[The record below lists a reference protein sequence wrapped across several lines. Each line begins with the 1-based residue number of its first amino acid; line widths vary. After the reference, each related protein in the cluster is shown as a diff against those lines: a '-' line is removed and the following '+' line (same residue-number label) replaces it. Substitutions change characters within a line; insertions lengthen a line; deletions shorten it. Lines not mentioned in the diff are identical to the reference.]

1 MFFVYVLRNPQGRL
15 YVGFTED
22 LSRRVGQH
30 QEGEGG
36 WTRGKVPWKL
46 VESEGFADRSEALR
60 RERKLKRGKQN
71 QKLRKRFGIQT
82 Q

>member
-1 MFFVYVLRNPQGRL
+1 MYYVYVLRNSQGRL

-22 LSRRVGQH
+22 LSRRVRQH

-36 WTRGKVPWKL
+36 WTRGKGPWEL
-46 VESEGFADRSEALR
+46 VGSEEFADRSEALR
-60 RERKLKRGKQN
+60 RERNLKRGTQN
-71 QKLRKRFGIQT
+71 QELRKHFDTQT